1 LGLVDGCSGVSES
14 LQVTP
19 EQFTIHLWSESLA
32 RKNPTD
38 GTGGKIE
45 SPCIFFTYAI
55 VIAYAKGSAPINR
68 QFVTKHEWYM
78 K

>member
-1 LGLVDGCSGVSES
+1 M
-14 LQVTP
+14 
-19 EQFTIHLWSESLA
+19 A
-32 RKNPTD
+32 RAERLNLHAF
-38 GTGGKIE
+38 
-45 SPCIFFTYAI
+45 FFTYAI